1 MAATDDSGE
10 RFHIV
15 RAHPDAEVGA
25 DAGALAWRCPSGE
38 SSDVVIEDG
47 VLQALFEKRAG
58 RAGGAS
64 AGLQSALQLLF
75 VGRRGSAIALEQGVL
90 EDRSEVGAGWKSS
103 IVHPIHDGSFPM
115 GQGGCSTSTASD
127 ATSAF
132 RNFI

>member
-58 RAGGAS
+58 RAGSAS

-90 EDRSEVGAGWKSS
+90 EDRSEVGAGRKSS

-127 ATSAF
+127 ITSDF

>member
-58 RAGGAS
+58 RAGSAS

-90 EDRSEVGAGWKSS
+90 EDRSEVGAGRKSS

-127 ATSAF
+127 ITSDF
-132 RNFI
+132 RSFI

>member
-10 RFHIV
+10 RLQIV
-15 RAHPDAEVGA
+15 RAHLDAEVGA
-25 DAGALAWRCPSGE
+25 DAGALTRRCAGGE
-38 SSDVVIEDG
+38 SSDIVIEDG
-47 VLQALFEKRAG
+47 VLEALLEEGTGKTG
-58 RAGGAS
+58 SAS
-64 AGLQSALQLLF
+64 AGLQSALQLLV
-75 VGRRGSAIALEQGVL
+75 VGRRGSAIALEQGML